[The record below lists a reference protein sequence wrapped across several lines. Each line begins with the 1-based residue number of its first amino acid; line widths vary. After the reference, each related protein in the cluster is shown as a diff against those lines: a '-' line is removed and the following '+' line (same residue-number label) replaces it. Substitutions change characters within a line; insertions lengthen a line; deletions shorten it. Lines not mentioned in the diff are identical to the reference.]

1 MATKCSAL
9 IVYYVIQCKCALLAW
24 WLYGQNTTVR
34 CHILMLI
41 NVFLMPLKINLCLQR
56 LHLFK
61 KSYILNII
69 IHLFNVI
76 YCCDDDQAELLAAI
90 TPVFNITW
98 SFRNQYNADYRCSR
112 NITFFSGFLAFLLKN
127 TLLQRRLCTG
137 FYRGQQ
143 INVPPG
149 LWRPSYLWDI
159 LII

>member
-9 IVYYVIQCKCALLAW
+9 IVYYVIQCKCTLLAW

-41 NVFLMPLKINLCLQR
+41 NVFLIPLKIILCLQR
-56 LHLFK
+56 LHLFL

-98 SFRNQYNADYRCSR
+98 SFRNQYNADYRCSSWLFYLKR
-112 NITFFSGFLAFLLKN
+112 HFYKEDFALGF
-127 TLLQRRLCTG
+127 TG
-137 FYRGQQ
+137 GNKSMSHR
-143 INVPPG
+143 VCEG
-149 LWRPSYLWDI
+149 LHISEIYW
-159 LII
+159 